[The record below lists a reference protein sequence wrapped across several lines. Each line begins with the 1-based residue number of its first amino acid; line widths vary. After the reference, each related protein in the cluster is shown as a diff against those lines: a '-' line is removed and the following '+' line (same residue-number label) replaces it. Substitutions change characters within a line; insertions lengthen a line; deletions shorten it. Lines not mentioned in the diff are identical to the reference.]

1 MYKSVNLKRKY
12 HITNCS
18 YLENEDFEMYLDDC
32 LKMLDENVDILSNIE
47 YELNQQKEDD
57 LTPNMH
63 LTDLIDMTHDVADS
77 SRLKKAEFTFMQ
89 RYFEKSNS

>member
-1 MYKSVNLKRKY
+1 
-12 HITNCS
+12 
-18 YLENEDFEMYLDDC
+18 MYLDDC

-47 YELNQQKEDD
+47 YELNQQKEDE
-57 LTPNMH
+57 LTPNMQ
-63 LTDLIDMTHDVADS
+63 LTDLIDMTHDVANS

>member
-1 MYKSVNLKRKY
+1 M
-12 HITNCS
+12 
-18 YLENEDFEMYLDDC
+18 EDEDFETYLDDC

-47 YELNQQKEDD
+47 YELEQQKEDE
-57 LTPNMH
+57 LTPNMQ

-89 RYFEKSNS
+89 RYMEKSNS

>member
-1 MYKSVNLKRKY
+1 M
-12 HITNCS
+12 
-18 YLENEDFEMYLDDC
+18 ENEDFQMYLDDC

-47 YELNQQKEDD
+47 YELNEQKEDE
-57 LTPNMH
+57 LTPNMQ

>member
-1 MYKSVNLKRKY
+1 
-12 HITNCS
+12 
-18 YLENEDFEMYLDDC
+18 LENEDFETYLDDC

-47 YELNQQKEDD
+47 YELDQQKEDE
-57 LTPNMH
+57 LTPNMQ

-89 RYFEKSNS
+89 RFMEKSNS